1 MTTTGP
7 SLLDH
12 AQAILNGRVRLPPS
26 IATRAAA
33 FLARRALEDATQTLC
48 RSAGASIDRATMRSQ
63 LVVVRVLHG
72 QQVADT
78 ATIAWIGLS
87 NACHHHAYELTPTV
101 DEVRHWLA
109 LVAGLSAQTSAA
121 HTSAGI

>member
-33 FLARRALEDATQTLC
+33 FLVRRALEDTTRALC
-48 RSAGASIDRATMRSQ
+48 RSAGASSDRATMHSR
-63 LVVVRVLHG
+63 LIVVRVLHG
-72 QQVADT
+72 DQVANR
-78 ATIAWIGLS
+78 AAIAWMGLS
-87 NACHHHAYELTPTV
+87 TACHHHAYELTPTV

-121 HTSAGI
+121 HTSASI